1 PNVCQGYYKNPEE
14 EAKAIR
20 NGWYHTGDLGH
31 FDRDGYLYVVGRL
44 KDMIKT
50 GSINVS
56 PREVESAI
64 LAMAGIHDVAV
75 FGIPD
80 TEWGEAIQ
88 ALVVRKPGH
97 ELDPSAIRR
106 HCKAVLAAYKAPKY
120 IEFTDRI
127 DRNDLGK
134 VTQDFKRRARQGGA
148 GERSS
153 E

>member
-1 PNVCQGYYKNPEE
+1 ME
-14 EAKAIR
+14 EAKAIKD
-20 NGWYHTGDLGH
+20 GWFHTGDLGH

-64 LAMAGIHDVAV
+64 LAMNDIDDVAV
-75 FGIPD
+75 FGVPD
-80 TEWGEAIQ
+80 AEWGEAIK
-88 ALVVRKPGH
+88 ALVVRKPGAT
-97 ELDPSAIRR
+97 LDPAAITQ
-106 HCKAVLAAYKAPKY
+106 HCKSVMAAYKAPKY
-120 IEFTDRI
+120 VEFADQI

-134 VTQDFKRRARQGGA
+134 VTQKFKSRILH
-148 GERSS
+148 S